1 MFCINCGHQNQK
13 EARFCGGC
21 GQAMGKTG
29 RTGWMIAIAIGC
41 LLVLGGVGYGFSQV
55 LGTGDARTVSHVE
68 PLSEREPAPLN
79 EAPEASVQKA
89 ETPPPKEK
97 EKTQVIQE
105 TLPRVFTIFTES
117 GLGSGFLYAKGGLIV
132 TNAHVVAGYTD
143 VVVRN
148 SDGKDAAGKVIGIS
162 DKYDVALIRSDA
174 YRNLQP
180 LRAESI
186 ETPIGTEVIAL
197 GSPTGLENTAS
208 IGYLTGLNRDI
219 ELGFIYEKAY
229 QIDAQ
234 IDSGSSGG
242 PLLDAKTG
250 KVIGINSLIMTDNRR
265 FGFSIPLY
273 TVTPLIDSWVK
284 NPMTERQVA
293 SVFGVYENYAVA
305 DSHDDETYYD
315 DYTEFYE
322 DGEGGED
329 YYPESAGYFD
339 PDHLEDFIIEFRST
353 YETALYYEEFHFIED
368 FLLPGSS
375 AYKEYR
381 DYFKEIADQGMHFE
395 FYENVVTDLTIQND
409 TALLSTYE
417 TFNFTNAEGDERFY
431 EKEKVYEVLLDEE
444 GYYRINR
451 VENK

>member
-1 MFCINCGHQNQK
+1 MFCTHCGHPNAK
-13 EARFCGGC
+13 GARYCGGC
-21 GQAMGKTG
+21 GQSMAQTG
-29 RTGWMIAIAIGC
+29 RKGWMITISIAC
-41 LLVLGGVGYGFSQV
+41 LLVLGGVGYGFIQV
-55 LGTGDARTVSHVE
+55 LGEGDVKSVAHI
-68 PLSEREPAPLN
+68 EPAK
-79 EAPEASVQKA
+79 EPESPIKEPIADNKDA
-89 ETPPPKEK
+89 TPKSESAPKEK
-97 EKTQVIQE
+97 EKTQVIRE
-105 TLPRVFTIFTES
+105 TLPRVFTIFTED

-162 DKYDVALIRSDA
+162 DKYDVALIRSEA
-174 YRNLQP
+174 FRNLQP
-180 LRAESI
+180 LHAESV

-208 IGYLTGLNRDI
+208 IGYLTGVNRDI

-234 IDSGSSGG
+234 IDNGSSGG

-250 KVIGINSLIMTDNRR
+250 KVIGINSLIRTDNRR

-293 SVFGVYENYAVA
+293 SLFGVYENYAVA
-305 DSHDDETYYD
+305 DSYDEDGYYD
-315 DYTEFYE
+315 DYQDFYE
-322 DGEGGED
+322 NEED
-329 YYPESAGYFD
+329 YVPESTGYFD
-339 PDHLEDFIIEFRST
+339 PDHLEDFILEFRST
-353 YETALYYEEFHFIED
+353 YETALLYEEFHYIED

-381 DYFKEIADQGMHFE
+381 DYFNEIANQGMHFE
-395 FYENVVTDLTIQND
+395 FYENVVTDLTIQHD

-417 TFNFTNAEGDERFY
+417 TFNFINAAGDERFY
-431 EKEKVYEVLLDEE
+431 EKEKIYEVLLDEE
-444 GYYRINR
+444 GYYRIKQ
-451 VENK
+451 VKNK